1 MLAGI
6 SLRVQCHEY
15 VDQSIIG
22 DLHLAA
28 LLLGVRDSPDKRV
41 SSGDGADFQ

>member
-15 VDQSIIG
+15 VDQNIIG

-28 LLLGVRDSPDKRV
+28 LLLGVCDKRI